1 MDELTFE
8 TELRAMLDR
17 RDPGPARVG
26 YPEVVLARVRL
37 EPVPGHFDRA
47 RRGVS
52 GLAAVAAVVALAV
65 VAAIVLRP
73 GAPGPA
79 ASPGPLPSAPPGLVV
94 GDGITSGEFLPVL
107 QIIVWVIALGGSIWL
122 VARSRKRA
130 ATVAGTLAV
139 VGLLWVAA
147 NIGTSDAIVETG
159 MVGAI
164 DPYSAATEMTDYG
177 VTISVDGDQP
187 FRSIL
192 VLRNASTFPLTL
204 RGMAASP
211 SFDGYDPPI
220 NPRFVAFGRIPDTE
234 YTFDHVR
241 PFEPVVLEPNALLN
255 VVVLG
260 MTGAC
265 TVGADHPSDGSH
277 VLPTIT
283 LVYDQLSI
291 IHTED
296 VRLTRT
302 MNFRSRSPCPPDGS
316 SPAAP

>member
-17 RDPGPARVG
+17 RDPGPARAG
-26 YPEVVLARVRL
+26 YPALVLARVRV
-37 EPVPGHFDRA
+37 EPILGRFALA
-47 RRGVS
+47 RRGLS
-52 GLAAVAAVVALAV
+52 GLAAVAAVLALAV
-65 VAAIVLRP
+65 VATIVLRP
-73 GAPGPA
+73 EAPGPV
-79 ASPGPLPSAPPGLVV
+79 ASSGPLPSPAPGLVA
-94 GDGITSGEFLPVL
+94 GDGITSREFIPFL
-107 QIIVWVIALGGSIWL
+107 QVVVWLAVFAGTVRL
-122 VARSRKRA
+122 VVRSQRRA

-139 VGLLWVAA
+139 VGLIWVAA

-164 DPYSAATEMTDYG
+164 DPYPAATEMTDYD

-192 VLRNASTFPLTL
+192 VLQNGSRLPLTL
-204 RGMAASP
+204 RGMVASP
-211 SFDGYDPPI
+211 PFGGYDPPI
-220 NPRFVAFGRIPDTE
+220 SPRFVALGRIPDSE

-241 PFEPVVLEPNALLN
+241 PFEPVVLEPNALVN

-260 MTGAC
+260 MTGEC
-265 TVGADHPSDGSH
+265 SVGPDHPTDSGH
-277 VLPTIT
+277 ALQTIS
-283 LVYDQLSI
+283 LVYEQLSI
-291 IHTED
+291 IHTQD

-302 MNFRSRSPCPPDGS
+302 MNFPSRSPCPPDGS